1 MFKEELLNLL
11 ETNEKFTKKFK
22 SYLIGYN
29 SKTKELLSIDELQ
42 QEIENAFPGIDNYD
56 FRYIRIDNLPYHII
70 EYNIKDTYV
79 AIKRQSIYY
88 LNKANNYYDRYIW
101 KNTTDSHLIYFD
113 TLSCLVNQ
121 KNRFLPIM
129 FHSDID
135 FMHSSCS
142 LILNMLAF
150 RPLRDLKREAE
161 QSPDVCEKSFSYNDV
176 LTSNVQNGRDFID
189 IKWKRISK
197 IYPYINKQ
205 KLTFIEL
212 LLFRRLQPKL
222 TEHEFIKVIQWY
234 MRNKLKL
241 RAKIKKEKDLYEIYL
256 DDMTKSNTEDYT
268 SDIFRLAKETRTL
281 IETNAKSLKG
291 LQRYH
296 DELVE
301 KLNKKNERNFAR
313 ELKIQYDT
321 KQIWIDVDK
330 KLKES
335 ELNIHA
341 LNGPGL
347 LKKEGIDMKHCV
359 GSYIEQV
366 RQGISYIFHV
376 DYEEKPYTCELTL
389 NTKGKPFISQLYGV
403 YNSEAPTS
411 LSKKINKIIK

>member
-11 ETNEKFTKKFK
+11 ESNEKFTKKFK

-29 SKTKELLSIDELQ
+29 SKIKELLSIDELQ

-70 EYNIKDTYV
+70 EYKIEDTYV
-79 AIKRQSIYY
+79 AIKQQSIYY

-101 KNTTDSHLIYFD
+101 KNSSDSHLIYFD
-113 TLSCLVNQ
+113 TLSCLVNG
-121 KNRFLPIM
+121 KKRFLPLM
-129 FHSDID
+129 FNSNID

-176 LTSNVQNGRDFID
+176 LNSNIENGRDFID
-189 IKWKRISK
+189 MKWKRISK
-197 IYPYINKQ
+197 IYPYINKK

-241 RAKIKKEKDLYEIYL
+241 RAKIKREKDLYETYL

-268 SDIFRLAKETRTL
+268 SDIFRLAKQTRTL
-281 IETNAKSLKG
+281 IETKAKSLKG
-291 LQRYH
+291 LERYH

-301 KLNKKNERNFAR
+301 KLNKKNERSFAR
-313 ELKIQYDT
+313 ELKIQYET
-321 KQIWIDVDK
+321 KQIWFDVDK

-359 GSYIEQV
+359 GSYIERV

-376 DYEEKPYTCELTL
+376 DYEDKPYTCELTL
-389 NTKGKPFISQLYGV
+389 NTKGKPLIRQLYGV
-403 YNSEAPTS
+403 YNSEAPIS